1 MQATSWAQKKK
12 CSIQG
17 KERRYA
23 KANHFSV
30 DLLIDWDKPVVGC
43 CLGRNIDRPD
53 SLQEK
58 RKKIALN
65 EKVGPP

>member
-30 DLLIDWDKPVVGC
+30 DLLIDWDSQLLAVVLAGTSTA
-43 CLGRNIDRPD
+43 LIH
-53 SLQEK
+53 SKKKEK
-58 RKKIALN
+58 KL
-65 EKVGPP
+65 P